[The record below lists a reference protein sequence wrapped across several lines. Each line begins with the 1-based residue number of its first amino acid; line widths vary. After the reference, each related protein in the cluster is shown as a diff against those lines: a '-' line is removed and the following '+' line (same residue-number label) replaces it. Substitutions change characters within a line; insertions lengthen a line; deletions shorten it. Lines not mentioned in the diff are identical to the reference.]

1 MAGSVLGKLEVTGSS
16 DTRETRS
23 HHRSDAFW
31 QRNRQGAASQH
42 LEESWSE
49 MTREY
54 LVVYEKGASN
64 WSAFS
69 PDLPGCGSLGD
80 AVEDTRAN
88 LREAMELYLRVTA
101 EAGGQIPDPTA
112 TSVNFD
118 EFDPGHEAKQYVVEW
133 LAVSLPQ
140 AATQAV

>member
-1 MAGSVLGKLEVTGSS
+1 
-16 DTRETRS
+16 
-23 HHRSDAFW
+23 
-31 QRNRQGAASQH
+31 
-42 LEESWSE
+42 

-80 AVEDTRAN
+80 ALEDTRAN
-88 LREAMELYLRVTA
+88 MREAMEVFLTETA
-101 EAGGQIPDPTA
+101 KAGEAIPEPAA
-112 TSVNFD
+112 TTVNFE
-118 EFDPGHEAKQYVVEW
+118 EFDPGRESKQYVVEW

-140 AATQAV
+140 TETRAA